1 MPLKMKQRLG
11 TLLLQ
16 DPFASPVVQQLK
28 NQLAQLTTTMQQKD
42 QQIAI
47 LKTMAQQRLERQAE
61 WVAAQKEIKRNE
73 IAFKQWQQEN
83 KDTQEARMELL
94 RNLLTQGDTV
104 GALAVLDSIKQ
115 IDPAIATN
123 PVLNNIGDA
132 ELQETRNYVTEDINN
147 VAGNPGNSIG
157 GPQQPQTQQPAAQ
170 PMAPWA
176 GQPGTPR
183 VIKFPAS
190 GQPQQ
195 PLKW

>member
-1 MPLKMKQRLG
+1 
-11 TLLLQ
+11 
-16 DPFASPVVQQLK
+16 
-28 NQLAQLTTTMQQKD
+28 
-42 QQIAI
+42 
-47 LKTMAQQRLERQAE
+47 
-61 WVAAQKEIKRNE
+61 
-73 IAFKQWQQEN
+73 
-83 KDTQEARMELL
+83 MELL

-123 PVLNNIGDA
+123 PTLNGIGDS

-157 GPQQPQTQQPAAQ
+157 GPQQPQVQQPAAQ
-170 PMAPWA
+170 PMAPGA
-176 GQPGTPR
+176 GQLGSPR
-183 VIKFPAS
+183 VIQLPSS